1 MPDDGSGNESA
12 PQWSQEPRGQGKLEG
27 AAPGSK
33 SLTDSVSRR
42 TSISG
47 PVLIAVLVLCAAGVR
62 ANAQSE
68 NLTGVVRDTRGAP
81 QPGAVVELLR
91 PDFSVV
97 SEVFT
102 DEHGRYRIDAVLPGI
117 YELKASGAM
126 FLPTLRED
134 LHVLGGTKLVVNLTL
149 DTLYEAFRWL
159 PAKPRTA
166 DEPKDDWTWTL
177 RLSANRPL
185 LRLLEDGP
193 LVVVTNGDG
202 SAPELKARVTVRGG
216 ESGFGD
222 GGLHND
228 FEMERAPDDGR
239 AMIFRADLSRA
250 SLSQADD
257 PAVNA
262 MAGYEQ
268 QLAPGRTFRTVA
280 AVEARPDVAGGP
292 DSQGLQAIEMRS
304 GEVMNFGEA
313 LQAEFGDE
321 TEAVHLGN
329 TLLANHP
336 FATVTMRRGNAF
348 VSYSVSTAPGIQSVE
363 DLDREATVEPKLG
376 ERDGNLQL
384 EQGVHQE
391 IAAGRNE
398 GATRMKVAVWH
409 ERVDHPVVTGG
420 GNISAADWASDNLL
434 YDATSDLLRVS
445 GQNFAGNGM
454 MGELERRV
462 NGSTWISFDV
472 ALGDALI
479 MNGPGPGTDSLD
491 QILDGMKARETPML
505 GTAVHGKV
513 TASGMQWR
521 ASYRWQNPHTLTPV
535 DALASGTSA
544 PYLSFL
550 LRQPI
555 RCHRMIPN
563 GVEALVDVRNLLAEG
578 YRPFVSSDGSTLYF
592 AEAAR
597 SVQGGL
603 SFTF

>member
-1 MPDDGSGNESA
+1 
-12 PQWSQEPRGQGKLEG
+12 
-27 AAPGSK
+27 
-33 SLTDSVSRR
+33 VSRR

-47 PVLIAVLVLCAAGVR
+47 PVLIAVLVLCATGAR
-62 ANAQSE
+62 ASAQADTLS
-68 NLTGVVRDTRGAP
+68 GVVRDTRGVP
-81 QPGAVVELLR
+81 QAGAGVELLK

-97 SEVFT
+97 CEVFT
-102 DEHGRYRIDAVLPGI
+102 DEHGRYRIEALLPGI
-117 YELKASGAM
+117 YELKASNAM

-134 LHVLGGTKLVVNLTL
+134 LHVMGGSKLVVNLTL

-228 FEMERAPDDGR
+228 FEMERAPEDGR
-239 AMIFRADLSRA
+239 AMIFRADLSQA
-250 SLSQADD
+250 NLSQADD

-280 AVEARPDVAGGP
+280 AVEARPDVSGGP
-292 DSQGLQAIEMRS
+292 ESQGLEALEMRS
-304 GEVMNFGEA
+304 GEAMSLGQSLE
-313 LQAEFGDE
+313 AEFGDE
-321 TEAVHLGN
+321 TQAVHLGD

-336 FATVTMRRGNAF
+336 FAAVTMRRGSEF
-348 VSYSVSTAPGIQSVE
+348 VSYRVSTAPGIQTVQ

-376 ERDGNLQL
+376 ERDGNLEL

-391 IAAGRNE
+391 LVAGRSE
-398 GATRMKVAVWH
+398 GATHVKVAVWH

-420 GNISAADWASDNLL
+420 GSISSADWATGNLL
-434 YDATSDLLRVS
+434 YDATSDLLRAS
-445 GQNFAGNGM
+445 GENFTGNGLLS
-454 MGELERRV
+454 EVEQRV

-472 ALGDALI
+472 ALGDALV
-479 MNGPGPGTDSLD
+479 MDGAAPGADSLD
-491 QILDGMKARETPML
+491 QILDSMKARETPML
-505 GTAVHGKV
+505 GAGVHGKV
-513 TASGMQWR
+513 AATGMQWR

-535 DALASGTSA
+535 DAFATGTA
-544 PYLSFL
+544 DPYLSFL

-555 RCHRMIPN
+555 RYHRMIPK

-578 YRPFVSSDGSTLYF
+578 YRPFVSSDGSSLYF
-592 AEAAR
+592 AQAAR
-597 SVQGGL
+597 CVQGGL